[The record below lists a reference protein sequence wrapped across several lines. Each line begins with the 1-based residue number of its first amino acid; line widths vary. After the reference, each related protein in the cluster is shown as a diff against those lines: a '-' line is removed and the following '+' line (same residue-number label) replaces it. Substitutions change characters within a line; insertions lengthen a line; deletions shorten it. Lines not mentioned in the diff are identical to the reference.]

1 MFCAKIGVAGR
12 GDERGAGML
21 GTLRGSP
28 APFAVAGDRSR
39 GEGGMGTA
47 PLTPPE
53 LELDAVTGD
62 VVVLTGLIRRLGDPS
77 SSELSGLATN
87 RPGATPL
94 LLAPC
99 GRRGGVPKDDEPC
112 VETESLGGTE
122 GPGGPDMALRGGLR
136 GRWTWTGEGAV
147 G

>member
-1 MFCAKIGVAGR
+1 
-12 GDERGAGML
+12 ML

-39 GEGGMGTA
+39 GDGGMGTA
-47 PLTPPE
+47 PLPPE
-53 LELDAVTGD
+53 PELDAVTGE
-62 VVVLTGLIRRLGDPS
+62 VVVLTGLERWLGVPS

-87 RPGATPL
+87 SPGATPL

-99 GRRGGVPKDDEPC
+99 GRRGGVPKEEDAC
-112 VETESLGGTE
+112 VETESLGGPD
-122 GPGGPDMALRGGLR
+122 GPGNPDMVLRGGLR
-136 GRWTWTGEGAV
+136 GWTEWRGRDAV